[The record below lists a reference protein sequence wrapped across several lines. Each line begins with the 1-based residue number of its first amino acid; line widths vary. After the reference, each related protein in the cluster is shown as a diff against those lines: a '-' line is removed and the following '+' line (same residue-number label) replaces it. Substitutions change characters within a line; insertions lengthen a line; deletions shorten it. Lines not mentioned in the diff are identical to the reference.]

1 MFSYS
6 ISIRENGG
14 NYLVKENTPEIRTNR
29 LILRKFN
36 ENDLDALFEILSDT
50 EVNKFLPWWPLTSLE
65 ETKDF
70 LHNHFLCYYDR
81 LFNYR
86 YAVCLKEDNRPIGY
100 IWISDNESNDFGYG
114 LRKEFWNKGMITEAA
129 QAVIERIKNA
139 GYIFITATHDRNNVA
154 SGEVMKK
161 LGMKYK
167 YSYVEQWQPKNIPV
181 TFRMY
186 QLNFDGNNK
195 RIYMK
200 YWDKYQNHFIEDN
213 L

>member
-1 MFSYS
+1 MGKFQ
-6 ISIRENGG
+6 E
-14 NYLVKENTPEIRTNR
+14 VKV
-29 LILRKFN
+29 N
-36 ENDLDALFEILSDT
+36 ENDVDALFEILSDA
-50 EVNKFLPWWPLTSLE
+50 EVNRFLPWWPLTSLE

-70 LHNHFLCYYDR
+70 LYNHFLCYYDR
-81 LFNYR
+81 PFSYR
-86 YAVCLKEDNRPIGY
+86 YAVCLKENNKPIGY

-154 SGEVMKK
+154 SGEVLKK
-161 LGMKYK
+161 LGMEYK
-167 YSYVEQWQPKNIPV
+167 YSYVEQWQPKDVPV

-186 QLNFDGNNK
+186 QLNLDGDNK
-195 RIYMK
+195 RVYMK